1 MFLRALPESER
12 DPNPFLTQT
21 HRSEYHLTDLPDRLG
36 DVKPV
41 E

>member
-1 MFLRALPESER
+1 MFLRALPESEP

-36 DVKPV
+36 DVEPG
-41 E
+41 